1 MKRLLFYT
9 KKLISFLVRLYK
21 KITTRY
27 YFYTYEGRV
36 IADGST
42 HPISGD
48 GFATASYLET
58 PSEVRDAILADLW
71 KQIPNARPKLTKFER
86 VK

>member
-1 MKRLLFYT
+1 M
-9 KKLISFLVRLYK
+9 
-21 KITTRY
+21 
-27 YFYTYEGRV
+27 

-58 PSEVRDAILADLW
+58 PLEVRDAILADLW
-71 KQIPNARPKLTKFER
+71 KQIPNAKPKLTKFER

>member
-1 MKRLLFYT
+1 M
-9 KKLISFLVRLYK
+9 
-21 KITTRY
+21 
-27 YFYTYEGRV
+27 

-42 HPISGD
+42 HPILGD
-48 GFATASYLET
+48 GFATASYSET

-71 KQIPNARPKLTKFER
+71 KQIPNAKPKLTKFER

>member
-21 KITTRY
+21 KITTRH
-27 YFYTYEGRV
+27 YFYTYERRE

-42 HPISGD
+42 HPILGD

-58 PSEVRDAILADLW
+58 PSEVRDVILADLW
-71 KQIPNARPKLTKFER
+71 KQMPNAKPKLTKFER